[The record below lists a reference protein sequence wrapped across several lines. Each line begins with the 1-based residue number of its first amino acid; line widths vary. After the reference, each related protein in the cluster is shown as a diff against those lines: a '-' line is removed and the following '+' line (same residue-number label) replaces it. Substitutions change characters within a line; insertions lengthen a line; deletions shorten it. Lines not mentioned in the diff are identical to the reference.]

1 MERFKYATAIDLRK
15 GYYHIPLDKE
25 TQKLCTTILPWGK
38 YSYNRLPMG
47 IATSPDIFQKAM
59 NDIFG
64 DLDYVLVYLDDI
76 LILSNEEDDFN
87 AHLEKVKVVFSR
99 LHKMGMKVNLLKTEF
114 FKQELEYL
122 GYLLTPHGI
131 KPLPKKWKQ

>member
-1 MERFKYATAIDLRK
+1 
-15 GYYHIPLDKE
+15 
-25 TQKLCTTILPWGK
+25 
-38 YSYNRLPMG
+38 MG

-76 LILSNEEDDFN
+76 LILSKDEDSFED
-87 AHLEKVKVVFSR
+87 HLNKIKTVFSR

-114 FKQELEYL
+114 FKNELEHL
-122 GYLLTPHGI
+122 GYLLTPKGI
-131 KPLPKKWKQ
+131 KPLPKKVEAIRHILPPKNRRQLRHFIGMVNCYRDTWKR

>member
-1 MERFKYATAIDLRK
+1 
-15 GYYHIPLDKE
+15 
-25 TQKLCTTILPWGK
+25 
-38 YSYNRLPMG
+38 
-47 IATSPDIFQKAM
+47 M

-87 AHLEKVKVVFSR
+87 AHLEKVKVMFSR

-131 KPLPKKWKQ
+131 KPLPKKVEVITRILHLDTEANSDVS